1 MMMNVAGVPH
11 RAIVVGLALVALAA
25 CGRQDQQSE
34 APPPPP
40 AVAVVAVIKQDIKP
54 QVTFSGRVTAR
65 DKVEVRAR
73 VEGFLQKRL
82 FTEGQD
88 VKEGDLLLV
97 LEQEQY
103 KASVDEIK
111 ASIVKAKAALAL
123 ADIEVTRASE
133 LVARQ
138 TGTQQ
143 RLDQA
148 KATQTDARGEVAR
161 LEATLERAELQ
172 LSYTGIRA
180 PIAGRIGR
188 AIVTV
193 GNVVGPSTG
202 PLATIVR
209 QDPIYVSFPVTQ
221 REMLEVRKEDKAGV
235 APTVYLNLADGSRY
249 SEPGKINF
257 VDVTVNPG
265 TDTVQTR
272 AEFPNPDR
280 LLVDG
285 QLVSVVVEEGSPD
298 TVLMIP
304 QQAMQIDQAGA
315 FVLVVDKADKV
326 EVRRIEADQGPGARM
341 IVTKGLTAGEKVIV
355 EGMQKVRPGQV
366 VQATEVKPGV

>member
-1 MMMNVAGVPH
+1 MMNVAGVPH
-11 RAIVVGLALVALAA
+11 RAIVVGLALVALTA
-25 CGRQDQQSE
+25 CGQQNQQSE

-88 VKEGDLLLV
+88 VKEGDLLFII
-97 LEQEQY
+97 EQEQY

-161 LEATLERAELQ
+161 LEASLERAELQ
-172 LSYTGIRA
+172 LSYTEIRA

-188 AIVTV
+188 AIVTI
-193 GNVVGPSTG
+193 GNVVGPSSG

-235 APTVYLNLADGSRY
+235 APTVYLRLADGSRY

-257 VDVTVNPG
+257 IDVTVNPG
-265 TDTVQTR
+265 TDTVQVR
-272 AEFPNPDR
+272 AEFANPDR
-280 LLVDG
+280 ILVDG
-285 QLVSVVVEEGSPD
+285 QLVTVLVEEGSPD
-298 TVLMIP
+298 TVLTIP

-355 EGMQKVRPGQV
+355 EGMQKVRAGQV
-366 VQATEVKPGV
+366 VQATEIKPGV

>member
-1 MMMNVAGVPH
+1 MMNVAGVPH
-11 RAIVVGLALVALAA
+11 RAIVVGLALVALTA
-25 CGRQDQQSE
+25 CGQQNQQSE

-40 AVAVVAVIKQDIKP
+40 AVAVVAAIKQDIKP

-88 VKEGDLLLV
+88 VKEGDLLFV
-97 LEQEQY
+97 IEQEQY

-123 ADIEVTRASE
+123 ADIEITRASE
-133 LVARQ
+133 LVSRQ

-172 LSYTGIRA
+172 LSYTEIRA

-188 AIVTV
+188 AIVTI
-193 GNVVGPSTG
+193 GNVVGPSSG

-235 APTVYLNLADGSRY
+235 APTVYLRLADGSRY

-257 VDVTVNPG
+257 IDVTVNPG
-265 TDTVQTR
+265 TDTVQVR
-272 AEFPNPDR
+272 AEFPNPAR
-280 LLVDG
+280 ILVDG
-285 QLVSVVVEEGSPD
+285 QLVTVLVEEGSPD

-326 EVRRIEADQGPGARM
+326 EVRRIEADQGAGARM

-355 EGMQKVRPGQV
+355 EGMQKVRAGQV
-366 VQATEVKPGV
+366 VQATEIKPGV

>member
-1 MMMNVAGVPH
+1 MMNVAGVPH

-25 CGRQDQQSE
+25 CSRQNQQSE
-34 APPPPP
+34 AAPPPP
-40 AVAVVAVIKQDIKP
+40 AVTVVAVVKEDIKP
-54 QVTFSGRVTAR
+54 TVTFSGRVTAR
-65 DKVEVRAR
+65 DKVELRAR

-82 FTEGQD
+82 FTEGEDVTEGELLFVIEQD
-88 VKEGDLLLV
+88 
-97 LEQEQY
+97 QY
-103 KASVDEIK
+103 KASVDETK

-161 LEATLERAELQ
+161 LEASLEKAELQ
-172 LSYTGIRA
+172 LSYTEIRA

-188 AIVTV
+188 AIVTI
-193 GNVVGPSTG
+193 GNFVGPSSG

-221 REMLEVRKEDKAGV
+221 REMLEVRNEEKTGDAH
-235 APTVYLNLADGSRY
+235 TVYLRLADGSRY

-257 VDVTVNPG
+257 IDVTVNPG
-265 TDTVQTR
+265 TDTVQVR
-272 AEFPNPDR
+272 AQFANPDR
-280 LLVDG
+280 ILVDG
-285 QLVSVVVEEGSPD
+285 QLVTVVVEEGSPD
-298 TVLMIP
+298 TVVLIP

-315 FVLVVDKADKV
+315 FVLIVDKADKV
-326 EVRRIEADQGPGARM
+326 EVRRIEAEQGPGARM
-341 IVTKGLTAGEKVIV
+341 IVTKGLSPGEKVIV
-355 EGMQKVRPGQV
+355 DGVQKVRAGQV
-366 VQATEVKPGV
+366 VQATEIKPGV

>member
-1 MMMNVAGVPH
+1 MMNVAGAPH
-11 RAIVVGLALVALAA
+11 RAIVVGLALVALTA
-25 CGRQDQQSE
+25 CGQQNQQSE

-40 AVAVVAVIKQDIKP
+40 AVAVVAAIKQDIKP

-88 VKEGDLLLV
+88 VKEGDLLFV
-97 LEQEQY
+97 IEQEQY

-123 ADIEVTRASE
+123 ADIEITRASE

-172 LSYTGIRA
+172 LSYTEIRA

-188 AIVTV
+188 AIVTI
-193 GNVVGPSTG
+193 GNVVGPSSG

-235 APTVYLNLADGSRY
+235 APTVYLRLADGSRY

-257 VDVTVNPG
+257 IDVTVNPG
-265 TDTVQTR
+265 TDTVQVR

-280 LLVDG
+280 ILVDG
-285 QLVSVVVEEGSPD
+285 QLVTVLVEEGSPD

-355 EGMQKVRPGQV
+355 EGMQKVRAGQV
-366 VQATEVKPGV
+366 VQATEIKPGV

>member
-97 LEQEQY
+97 IEQEQY

>member
-1 MMMNVAGVPH
+1 MMNVAGVPH

-25 CGRQDQQSE
+25 CSRQNQQSE
-34 APPPPP
+34 AAPPPP
-40 AVAVVAVIKQDIKP
+40 AVAVVAVAKEDIKP

-88 VKEGDLLLV
+88 VKEGDLLFII
-97 LEQEQY
+97 EQDQY
-103 KASVDEIK
+103 KASVDETK

-161 LEATLERAELQ
+161 LEASLERAELQ
-172 LSYTGIRA
+172 LSYTEIRA

-188 AIVTV
+188 AIVTI
-193 GNVVGPSTG
+193 GNVVGPSSG

-235 APTVYLNLADGSRY
+235 APTVYLRLADGSRY

-265 TDTVQTR
+265 TDTVQVR
-272 AEFPNPDR
+272 AEFANPDR
-280 LLVDG
+280 ILVDG

-341 IVTKGLTAGEKVIV
+341 IVTKGLTVGEKVIV
-355 EGMQKVRPGQV
+355 EGMQKVRAGQV

>member
-97 LEQEQY
+97 IEQEQY

-257 VDVTVNPG
+257 IDVTVNPG
-265 TDTVQTR
+265 TDTVQVR

-280 LLVDG
+280 VLVDG
-285 QLVSVVVEEGSPD
+285 QLVTVLVEEGSPD

-355 EGMQKVRPGQV
+355 EGMQKVRAGQV
-366 VQATEVKPGV
+366 VQATEIKPGV

>member
-1 MMMNVAGVPH
+1 MMNVAGVPH
-11 RAIVVGLALVALAA
+11 RAFVVGLALVALTA
-25 CGRQDQQSE
+25 CGQQNQQSE

-40 AVAVVAVIKQDIKP
+40 AVAVVAVFKQDIKP

-88 VKEGDLLLV
+88 VKEGDLLFII
-97 LEQEQY
+97 EQEQY

-161 LEATLERAELQ
+161 LEASLERADLQ
-172 LSYTGIRA
+172 LSYTEIRA

-188 AIVTV
+188 AIVTI

-235 APTVYLNLADGSRY
+235 VPTVYLRLADGSRY
-249 SEPGKINF
+249 SDPGKINF

-265 TDTVQTR
+265 TDTVQVR
-272 AEFPNPDR
+272 AEFPNPER
-280 LLVDG
+280 ILVDG

-304 QQAMQIDQAGA
+304 QQAMQIDQAGS

-341 IVTKGLTAGEKVIV
+341 IVTKGLSPGEKVIV

>member
-1 MMMNVAGVPH
+1 MNVAGVPH
-11 RAIVVGLALVALAA
+11 RAIVVGLALVALTA
-25 CGRQDQQSE
+25 CGQQNQQSE

-40 AVAVVAVIKQDIKP
+40 AVAVVAAIKQDIKP

-88 VKEGDLLLV
+88 VKEGDLLFV
-97 LEQEQY
+97 IEQEQY

-123 ADIEVTRASE
+123 ADIEITRASE

-172 LSYTGIRA
+172 LSYTEIRA

-188 AIVTV
+188 AIVTI
-193 GNVVGPSTG
+193 GNVVGPSSG

-235 APTVYLNLADGSRY
+235 APTVYLRLADGSRY

-257 VDVTVNPG
+257 IDVTVNPG
-265 TDTVQTR
+265 TDTVQVR

-280 LLVDG
+280 ILVDG
-285 QLVSVVVEEGSPD
+285 QLVTVLVEEGSPD

-355 EGMQKVRPGQV
+355 EGMQKVRAGQV
-366 VQATEVKPGV
+366 VQATEIKPGV

>member
-1 MMMNVAGVPH
+1 MNVAGVPH
-11 RAIVVGLALVALAA
+11 RAIVVGLALVALTA
-25 CGRQDQQSE
+25 CGQQNQQSE

-88 VKEGDLLLV
+88 VKEGDLLFII
-97 LEQEQY
+97 EQEQY

-161 LEATLERAELQ
+161 LEASLERAELQ
-172 LSYTGIRA
+172 LSYTEIRA

-188 AIVTV
+188 AIVTI
-193 GNVVGPSTG
+193 GNVVGPSSG

-235 APTVYLNLADGSRY
+235 APTVYLRRFAPSSPIRTGYWWTVSWSLSWWRREAQTPSSR
-249 SEPGKINF
+249 SRSRPCRSIRPAPLCWSWTKPIRSRSGVSK
-257 VDVTVNPG
+257 P
-265 TDTVQTR
+265 TR
-272 AEFPNPDR
+272 DP
-280 LLVDG
+280 
-285 QLVSVVVEEGSPD
+285 
-298 TVLMIP
+298 
-304 QQAMQIDQAGA
+304 
-315 FVLVVDKADKV
+315 
-326 EVRRIEADQGPGARM
+326 VRG
-341 IVTKGLTAGEKVIV
+341 
-355 EGMQKVRPGQV
+355 
-366 VQATEVKPGV
+366 